1 MESFGGKGFVDRRR
15 PTDEDRKLA
24 RQGLAR
30 AFAVVEEG
38 NTDLLIRDEI
48 NVAIACGL
56 LSVEDALN
64 LLQGKPPSLGII
76 LTGREAHTLMIE
88 CADLVT
94 EMRRVEHPS
103 EKGDESPQGDRV
115 LSVAIA

>member
-1 MESFGGKGFVDRRR
+1 M
-15 PTDEDRKLA
+15 
-24 RQGLAR
+24 
-30 AFAVVEEG
+30 EEG